1 MIGFSCG
8 IGNSKDR
15 NKSCM
20 QCKHFFMFG
29 IGSGYC
35 CVKINKNDEDD
46 MISPQGHCKYYKRNV
61 ELFYSDGRI
70 KDQDLFDEM
79 MYI

>member
-1 MIGFSCG
+1 
-8 IGNSKDR
+8 
-15 NKSCM
+15 
-20 QCKHFFMFG
+20 MFG

-35 CVKINKNDEDD
+35 VRTNKNDEDD
-46 MISPQGHCKYYKRNV
+46 MIFPQGHCKYYKRNV